1 VSNWQIPQ
9 AIDLPRWYREIVQH
23 YTPESEGTAVAQILW
38 HRGISDRESLLAFL
52 DEKNYTP
59 TTPFDFGQEM
69 NFAIKR
75 LREALS
81 RREKVTIW
89 GDFDADGVTA
99 TSVLWEGL
107 GQFFPPSLQLDYYI
121 PDRLTESHGL
131 NRKGIDTLF
140 EKGTKLIVT
149 CDTGSTNLI
158 EIEYA
163 NHLGIDMII
172 TDHHTL
178 PDDRPEV
185 VALINPRYFIETH
198 PLYHLSGVA
207 VAYKLVEA
215 MYLTL
220 PDIPEQPLENLLDLV
235 AIGLIADLVQLQGD
249 CRYLARRGIQQLQ
262 KQSQNPT
269 RPGVAK
275 LLELCRKNGDR
286 PTDISFGLGPR
297 INAVSR
303 IHGDAH
309 FCVELLTSRD
319 VQRCHELAEQAE
331 LTNSRRK
338 EIQQDLLKQVKKKLE
353 RIDLSTTH
361 VIILEDP
368 QWPAG
373 ILGLVAGQIAQ
384 EYYRPTV
391 LLSTSEEESVA
402 DAGSVLA
409 KGSARSIR
417 NIDLYQLVT
426 SQSHLLH
433 RFGGHPFA
441 AGLSLSVEN
450 LPLFR
455 EGINQQARQL
465 GMDLTSFS
473 PLVEVDLVVTVQQL
487 GQELFRELRLLE
499 PCGMGNLTPKLLM
512 RNSWFTNIQQVSTQ
526 DLKGKKIA
534 YPRVT
539 FEIHDDSSDRGFP
552 GIWWGHYKEEI
563 IEGIRYD
570 VASELDFNP
579 HLDRYE
585 IRILHLQP
593 HVEDSLDFLSALDQ
607 DFILDWRHQNISDR
621 ISHLHPYLLLDCP
634 SNWTK
639 LYREYQEA
647 LTRQQPL
654 ALAYSSPAISA
665 AREIWKNLVGIAK
678 YLSRTGESIPARQLR
693 EKLEISDRLLQLGL
707 QVLAENGIEVV
718 NEQGNLSFRRREKPQ
733 VNEHKIEQWL
743 GAIAEELFLRQYFA
757 IVPVE
762 TMKNLLDA
770 MITEGINTHEKPSL
784 DSERRPDRDWD

>member
-9 AIDLPRWYREIVQH
+9 AIDLPRWYLEIVQH
-23 YTPESEGTAVAQILW
+23 YTPESDGTAVAQILW
-38 HRGISDRESLLAFL
+38 RRGISARESLLAFL

-75 LREALS
+75 LREARS

-140 EKGTKLIVT
+140 KQGTTLIVT

-158 EIEYA
+158 EIEHA
-163 NHLGIDMII
+163 NHLGIDIII

-178 PDDRPEV
+178 PEDRPDV

-215 MYLTL
+215 MYLTF

-275 LLELCRKNGDR
+275 LLEFCRRNGDR

-319 VQRCHELAEQAE
+319 VQRCNELAEQAE
-331 LTNSRRK
+331 LANSRRK
-338 EIQQDLLKQVKKKLE
+338 EVQQDILKQVKKKLE
-353 RIDLSTTH
+353 RIDLSTTN

-384 EYYRPTV
+384 EYYRPTI

-402 DAGSVLA
+402 DAGSILA

-417 NIDLYQLVT
+417 NIDLYQLVA

-441 AGLSLSVEN
+441 AGLSLLVEN

-465 GMDLTSFS
+465 AMDLSSFS
-473 PLVEVDLVVTVQQL
+473 PVVEVDLVVTVQQL

-499 PCGMGNLTPKLLM
+499 PCGMGNPTPKLLI
-512 RNSWFTNIQQVSTQ
+512 RNSWFTDIQQVSSK
-526 DLKGKKIA
+526 DLRGKKVA
-534 YPRVT
+534 YPRVK
-539 FEIHDDSSDRGFP
+539 FEIHDDASDRGFP
-552 GIWWGHYKEEI
+552 GVWWGHSQQEL

-585 IRILHLQP
+585 IRLLHLQP
-593 HVEDSLDFLSALDQ
+593 HVQHPLEFISAIDRDFL
-607 DFILDWRHQNISDR
+607 LDWRNQNISDR
-621 ISHLHPYLLLDCP
+621 CSNLHPYLLLDCP
-634 SNWTK
+634 SNWTRINRK
-639 LYREYQEA
+639 YQEA

-654 ALAYSSPAISA
+654 ALAYSSPAISSA
-665 AREIWKNLVGIAK
+665 SEIWKHLVGIAK
-678 YLSRTGESIPARQLR
+678 YLTRTKETISERQLR
-693 EKLEISDRLLQLGL
+693 KKLEISDRLLQLGL
-707 QVLAENGIEVV
+707 QVLAANGIEVG
-718 NEQGNLSFRRREKPQ
+718 NEKGNLSFRRREEPQ
-733 VNEHKIEQWL
+733 ANEQKIEQWL
-743 GAIAEELFLRQYFA
+743 AAIAEEIFLKQYFA
-757 IVPVE
+757 TIPVE

-770 MITEGINTHEKPSL
+770 MTET
-784 DSERRPDRDWD
+784 RQ